1 MNGASSQVDTRE
13 AILIELEAVLGTLP
27 GLKGVYRNQFDF
39 PNEALP
45 VAFLLDGSEELAMD
59 VPVPTRKSVLMP
71 PAIFALRPEIY
82 VALARR
88 DTTANTHIK
97 GVYDPV
103 GPEISAY
110 RMMILDAVK
119 TDQTLI
125 QLLTTSGQITFL
137 GSQTDMQGGAT
148 LWGRLQMLFE
158 FRYVLF

>member
-1 MNGASSQVDTRE
+1 MSNGGSSEIDTRE
-13 AILIELEAVLGTLP
+13 AILLRLEAILGTLP

-45 VAFLLDGSEELAMD
+45 VAFLLDGSEELTMD
-59 VPVPTRKSVLMP
+59 VPPQKSVLMP
-71 PAIFALRPEIY
+71 PAIFVLRPEIY
-82 VALARR
+82 VALERR
-88 DTTANTHIK
+88 DTPDNTTIK

-110 RMMILDAVK
+110 RMMVLQAVRY
-119 TDQTLI
+119 DQPLI
-125 QLLTTSGQITFL
+125 SLLTTSGQITYL

-148 LWGRLQMLFE
+148 MWGRLQMLFE

>member
-1 MNGASSQVDTRE
+1 MSNGSPSHVDTRE
-13 AILIELEAVLGTLP
+13 AILTRLEEILATLP
-27 GLKGVYRNQFDF
+27 GLKGAYRNQFDF

-45 VAFLLDGSEELAMD
+45 VAFVLDGSEELTME
-59 VPVPTRKSVLMP
+59 VPPQKSVLMP

-82 VALARR
+82 VALERR
-88 DTTANTHIK
+88 DTTANTTIK

-110 RMMILDAVK
+110 RMMILQAVRY
-119 TDQTLI
+119 DQPLI
-125 QLLTTSGQITFL
+125 SLLTTSGQITFL